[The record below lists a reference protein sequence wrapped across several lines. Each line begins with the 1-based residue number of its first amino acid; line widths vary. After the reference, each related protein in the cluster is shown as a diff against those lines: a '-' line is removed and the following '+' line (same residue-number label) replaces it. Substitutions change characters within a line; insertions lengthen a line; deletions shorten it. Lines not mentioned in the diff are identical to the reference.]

1 MADPERALDA
11 GQGLELK
18 QFIELGADQP
28 LPLHV
33 LVLSSNGAVPK
44 VGESIG
50 IREILFKNQATL
62 FVRRVDSHT
71 LV

>member
-11 GQGLELK
+11 GQRLELRR
-18 QFIELGADQP
+18 FIELGADQP
-28 LPLHV
+28 LHLHV
-33 LVLSSNGAVPK
+33 LVLSSNGGVPK
-44 VGESIG
+44 VGKSIG